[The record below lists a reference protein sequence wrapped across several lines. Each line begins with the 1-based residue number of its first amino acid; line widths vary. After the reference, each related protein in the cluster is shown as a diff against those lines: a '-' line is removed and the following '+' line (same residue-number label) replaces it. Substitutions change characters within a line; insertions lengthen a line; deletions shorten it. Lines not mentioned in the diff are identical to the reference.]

1 MTAVLKKRMVKN
13 KSTLMTFFTYSQN
26 EGLEERAMSDVEN
39 ASQDYQTVRQQTL
52 KGSEEL

>member
-1 MTAVLKKRMVKN
+1 
-13 KSTLMTFFTYSQN
+13 MTFFTYTQN